1 MNKATF
7 NQTYLPLRQVIFMVC
22 VALLTDQEVAN
33 DITQDVYLR
42 LWEQR
47 DELDNVQS
55 PQAYAV
61 RIARNRCLDHLKS
74 AGERLR
80 TSGKEAETALA
91 LQIDNSAD
99 PHSTLVAKSG
109 EERLAHWVE
118 QLREPQKSIFSLRH
132 YEMLSNQESAERL
145 GLQETTVR
153 STLSRLRKEVRAL
166 FEKD

>member
-42 LWEQR
+42 LWELR

-109 EERLAHWVE
+109 EERLA
-118 QLREPQKSIFSLRH
+118 PQKSIFSLRH
-132 YEMLSNQESAERL
+132 YEMLSNQETAERL

>member
-61 RIARNRCLDHLKS
+61 RIARNRCL
-74 AGERLR
+74 R
-80 TSGKEAETALA
+80 ETAHEW
-91 LQIDNSAD
+91 QRGRDGSC
-99 PHSTLVAKSG
+99 STD
-109 EERLAHWVE
+109 R
-118 QLREPQKSIFSLRH
+118 Q
-132 YEMLSNQESAERL
+132 
-145 GLQETTVR
+145 
-153 STLSRLRKEVRAL
+153 
-166 FEKD
+166 

>member
-74 AGERLR
+74 A
-80 TSGKEAETALA
+80 
-91 LQIDNSAD
+91 D

-132 YEMLSNQESAERL
+132 YEMLSNQETAERL

>member
-80 TSGKEAETALA
+80 TSGKERRRTPCTLGRATTRTPKKYILTKALRDA
-91 LQIDNSAD
+91 IQPRDSRAPWPTRDNSTKH
-99 PHSTLVAKSG
+99 PISPSQ
-109 EERLAHWVE
+109 R
-118 QLREPQKSIFSLRH
+118 
-132 YEMLSNQESAERL
+132 SA
-145 GLQETTVR
+145 
-153 STLSRLRKEVRAL
+153 SPI
-166 FEKD
+166 

>member
-80 TSGKEAETALA
+80 TSGKGAETALA
-91 LQIDNSAD
+91 LQIDNSACGKERRRTPCTLGRATTRTPKKYILTKALRD
-99 PHSTLVAKSG
+99 AIQPRDSRATRPTRDNSTKHPISPSQ
-109 EERLAHWVE
+109 R
-118 QLREPQKSIFSLRH
+118 
-132 YEMLSNQESAERL
+132 SASP
-145 GLQETTVR
+145 V
-153 STLSRLRKEVRAL
+153 
-166 FEKD
+166 

>member
-99 PHSTLVAKSG
+99 PHSTLVAKSA
-109 EERLAHWVE
+109 LAYKRQQYE
-118 QLREPQKSIFSLRH
+118 APYLAFAKKCEPCLKKIDH
-132 YEMLSNQESAERL
+132 P
-145 GLQETTVR
+145 
-153 STLSRLRKEVRAL
+153 
-166 FEKD
+166 

>member
-1 MNKATF
+1 
-7 NQTYLPLRQVIFMVC
+7 MVC

-47 DELDNVQS
+47 DELDN
-55 PQAYAV
+55 V

-132 YEMLSNQESAERL
+132 YEMLSNQETAERL